1 MSPVPEPP
9 GRLEMHSREPF
20 AKAHRFHGAGAYE
33 TLTTTAHYA
42 VDPTAPKLV
51 MPAG

>member
-1 MSPVPEPP
+1 VSPVPEPP
-9 GRLEMHSREPF
+9 VRLEMHAREPF
-20 AKAHRFHGAGAYE
+20 AQAHRFYGAGEYE